1 MRFLSLLRKT
11 AVENVRDWKIL
22 VMTLTFAPFFVFLM
36 YFYFDEATV
45 TYRVV
50 VVNHDAG
57 QVGAAL
63 VRQLRDVRSAEG
75 GEILR
80 VREEA
85 TPAAARERVRAGRA
99 DLAVEIPADFTRAL
113 EAHAAG
119 DVVGQAVIRSY
130 GDGTNVNS
138 LLAMAFSDYLAYEYA
153 ARVTGDE
160 GPLRV
165 EAMDVGTAQAQD
177 EFGRYVPG
185 LLALALMMLMF
196 TAAASIIKEKD
207 KGTLV
212 RLRLSNMT
220 TFEWL
225 AAVSVT
231 QCVIGVVALGL
242 TLLTAMALDY
252 RPLGS
257 LPAAV
262 VVCLVSSMAIM
273 GISLMVAAALRTI
286 FDLVTIGS
294 FPFFVLMF
302 FSGGM
307 FPLPDVRLF
316 TLGDRAININD
327 ILPTTHSITAFDRI
341 LTAGGGLGDVWFELG
356 AIALLTVGCFSIG
369 GWTFVRRHM
378 RA

>member
-1 MRFLSLLRKT
+1 MRFLSLFRKT
-11 AVENVRDWKIL
+11 AIENVRDWKIL

-36 YFYFDEATV
+36 YFYFEEAAV

-50 VVNHDAG
+50 VVNRDAG
-57 QVGAAL
+57 PVGDAL
-63 VRQLRDVRSAEG
+63 VAQLADLRSAEG
-75 GEILR
+75 TQILQ
-80 VREEA
+80 VREE
-85 TPAAARERVRAGRA
+85 TELAAAQERVRTRAA
-99 DLAVEIPADFTRAL
+99 DLAVEIPEDFTRAL
-113 EAHAAG
+113 EAHA
-119 DVVGQAVIRSY
+119 VGRDASPAVIRSY
-130 GDGTNVNS
+130 GDEGNVNS
-138 LLAMAFSDYLAYEYA
+138 PLAMALSDFLAYEYA
-153 ARVTGDE
+153 ARMTGNA

-165 EAMDVGTAQAQD
+165 EAADVGAAQSQD
-177 EFGRYVPG
+177 DFGRYVPG

-231 QCVIGVVALGL
+231 QCLIGVVAVGVA
-242 TLLTAMALDY
+242 LLAAMAFGY
-252 RPLGS
+252 RPSGS
-257 LPAAV
+257 IWAAA

-273 GISLMVAAALRTI
+273 GISLIVAATLRTI

-307 FPLPDVRLF
+307 FPLPDVPLF
-316 TLGDRAININD
+316 ALAGRTVNVND
-327 ILPTTHSITAFDRI
+327 VLPTTHSIVAFDRI
-341 LTAGGGLGDVWFELG
+341 LTSDGGLGDVVFELG
-356 AIALLTVGCFSIG
+356 AIALLTVACFAIG
-369 GWTFVRRHM
+369 TWMFVRRHM